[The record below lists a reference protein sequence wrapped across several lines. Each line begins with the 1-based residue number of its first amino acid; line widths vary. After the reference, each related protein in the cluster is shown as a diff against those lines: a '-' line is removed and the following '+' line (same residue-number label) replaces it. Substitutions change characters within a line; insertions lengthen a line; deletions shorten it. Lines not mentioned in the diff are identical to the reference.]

1 MWVSP
6 SYLLTLFIN
15 MVNQDFSLLIKGA
28 RIKWKIVCTAEL
40 VHLANQLFHCLDE
53 KLKKEIT
60 KFLNC
65 QLQQIKPPKWNPK
78 CS

>member
-1 MWVSP
+1 
-6 SYLLTLFIN
+6 

-28 RIKWKIVCTAEL
+28 RIKWKVVCTAEL
-40 VHLANQLFHCLDE
+40 VHLANQLFHTLDE
-53 KLKKEIT
+53 SLKKEIT

-78 CS
+78 YS